1 MNETV
6 LISILAGIYVFTFA
20 SSTILVRNVVKYVG
34 GRVGAQFADVG
45 FVIGICE
52 NFIVITLV
60 VANEFLALSIIFTAK
75 ALVRTKEIT
84 KNPQYYLVGTVVNF
98 SYALFMGFIARYII
112 DIL

>member
-1 MNETV
+1 M
-6 LISILAGIYVFTFA
+6 
-20 SSTILVRNVVKYVG
+20 G
-34 GRVGAQFADVG
+34 GRVSAQLGDIG

-52 NFIVITLV
+52 NFIVISLV

-98 SYALFMGFIARYII
+98 SYALFMGFIARYVIGT
-112 DIL
+112 L